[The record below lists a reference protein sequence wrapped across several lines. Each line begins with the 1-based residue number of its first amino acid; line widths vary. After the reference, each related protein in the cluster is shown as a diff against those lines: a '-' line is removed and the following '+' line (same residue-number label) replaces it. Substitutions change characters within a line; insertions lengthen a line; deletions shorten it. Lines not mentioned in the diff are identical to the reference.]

1 MEVYIQLNAAGS
13 YNLHAESCDI
23 REREQF
29 SQFLVRLVD
38 AVRELNDPSST
49 VHKNGQVNGARP
61 ERQAYRVFR
70 RGEFE

>member
-49 VHKNGQVNGARP
+49 VHKMDK
-61 ERQAYRVFR
+61 
-70 RGEFE
+70 